1 METRYHPPPGIA
13 LAGGDAFGYRLSRI
27 SGPRNRTQCHGYA
40 AVRSSNRR
48 LAPGRCLLTRVT
60 SVPMDC
66 KRFRK
71 QHLAYLDDTLPGD
84 EMAAAQHHVM
94 VCDGCAAHDTLVRR
108 SLMVARSMPT
118 LEPSADFQARLRARL
133 AECREECRDERT
145 AMASRTALLDAPR
158 SAASRLAASRNS
170 RVVMAV
176 AASAMLGAFVWQGWS
191 AATAPALSI
200 QPVSA
205 SQPTMPTPASYIT
218 PELMQAMATGNPV
231 WPAAM
236 IIEDA
241 PTHFVGGDFTL
252 ATFAELR

>member
-1 METRYHPPPGIA
+1 MPSTR
-13 LAGGDAFGYRLSRI
+13 
-27 SGPRNRTQCHGYA
+27 TK
-40 AVRSSNRR
+40 
-48 LAPGRCLLTRVT
+48 T
-60 SVPMDC
+60 VPMDC
-66 KRFRK
+66 KRFRN
-71 QHLAYLDDTLPGD
+71 QHLSYLDDTMPGD

-145 AMASRTALLDAPR
+145 ALLHAPR
-158 SAASRLAASRNS
+158 SATSRNT

-176 AASAMLGAFVWQGWS
+176 AASAMLGAFVWQGS
-191 AATAPALSI
+191 TGATAPELSM
-200 QPVSA
+200 QPVIA
-205 SQPTMPTPASYIT
+205 SQPAMPTPVSYIT

-241 PTHFVGGDFTL
+241 PTRFVSHDFTL
-252 ATFAELR
+252 ATFSELR

>member
-1 METRYHPPPGIA
+1 
-13 LAGGDAFGYRLSRI
+13 
-27 SGPRNRTQCHGYA
+27 
-40 AVRSSNRR
+40 
-48 LAPGRCLLTRVT
+48 
-60 SVPMDC
+60 MDC
-66 KRFRK
+66 KSFRK
-71 QHLAYLDDTLPGD
+71 QHLAYLDDTMPGD

-108 SLMVARSMPT
+108 SLMVARSMPA

-133 AECREECRDERT
+133 AECRDECREE
-145 AMASRTALLDAPR
+145 RTALLNAPR
-158 SAASRLAASRNS
+158 TAASRNS

-191 AATAPALSI
+191 TTAPELSM
-200 QPVSA
+200 QPVIA
-205 SQPTMPTPASYIT
+205 SQPAMPTPVSYIT

-241 PTHFVGGDFTL
+241 PTHFVSSDFTL
-252 ATFAELR
+252 ATFSELR

>member
-1 METRYHPPPGIA
+1 MPSTRIK
-13 LAGGDAFGYRLSRI
+13 
-27 SGPRNRTQCHGYA
+27 T
-40 AVRSSNRR
+40 
-48 LAPGRCLLTRVT
+48 
-60 SVPMDC
+60 VPMDC
-66 KRFRK
+66 KSFRK
-71 QHLAYLDDTLPGD
+71 QHLAYLDDTMPGD

-133 AECREECRDERT
+133 AECRDECRDERNAT
-145 AMASRTALLDAPR
+145 AASTALLNAPR
-158 SAASRLAASRNS
+158 SAASRST

-176 AASAMLGAFVWQGWS
+176 TASAMLGAFVWQGWTGAS
-191 AATAPALSI
+191 APELSM
-200 QPVSA
+200 QPVIA
-205 SQPTMPTPASYIT
+205 SQPAMPTPVPYIT

-241 PTHFVGGDFTL
+241 PTRFVSNDFTL
-252 ATFAELR
+252 ATFSELR

>member
-1 METRYHPPPGIA
+1 
-13 LAGGDAFGYRLSRI
+13 
-27 SGPRNRTQCHGYA
+27 
-40 AVRSSNRR
+40 
-48 LAPGRCLLTRVT
+48 
-60 SVPMDC
+60 MDC

-71 QHLAYLDDTLPGD
+71 QHLAYLDDTMPGD

-133 AECREECRDERT
+133 AECRDECRDERSAT
-145 AMASRTALLDAPR
+145 AARAALLHASR
-158 SAASRLAASRNS
+158 SAMPGESRVRNT

-176 AASAMLGAFVWQGWS
+176 AASAMLGAFVWQGWTDTS
-191 AATAPALSI
+191 APELSM
-200 QPVSA
+200 QPVIA
-205 SQPTMPTPASYIT
+205 SQPAMPTPVSYIT

-236 IIEDA
+236 IVEDA
-241 PTHFVGGDFTL
+241 PTRFVNNDFTL
-252 ATFAELR
+252 ATFSELR